1 LEGGRAQVKLVGRI
15 LAGLLG
21 LPLLLL
27 GSLGLASAYMPGTE
41 LLQSGYSLL
50 QSVDQ
55 ILVDA
60 GFDLPMDASVTIEEW
75 LTGPLRFIVAP
86 VGVLG
91 VLLAGGLSF
100 SSFGGKAGQKS
111 GGSADEGA
119 ERSDFENAFG
129 SSGPMD
135 RRARKKLIK
144 AAAALRKKGELEE
157 AAEMLWSGKELDK
170 AADYYTEANNLGRV
184 AQIRHDQ
191 NRFIESA
198 ELYLRSGDHEA
209 AGVIFAQQEE
219 WARAGDCYLEIGS
232 HSLAAEMYE
241 KAEDHR
247 KAAQCYSRVEFH
259 RHAASA
265 FVKVKEWSLAA
276 ESLEKV
282 FKEESPK
289 AKNDA
294 KKLHEMQKI
303 ARQAG
308 NLFKRARQLDR
319 ASAILENG
327 ECWDAAA
334 ELAIAGQRF
343 GDAAEFYR
351 NARDLVKAS
360 DALRQLGENE
370 AAARLMGEHHRD
382 RGELKEAVSALEEA
396 GDFGEAG
403 DIHRQLESYES
414 AGRCYRE
421 QGDWAAAAEM
431 YRTGGN
437 RIAAAECY
445 ERVGRFAEA
454 AECHALEGISHKEA
468 ELLDKAGQFLLS
480 GEVYRREGMDDEAI
494 SVLQKVPPENSD
506 FSRAS
511 ALLGDVFQAR
521 GQLSLAIKK
530 LQQSVDGAELDR
542 DNMPVYYT
550 LATILEAN
558 QRSGEAVEIYEKI
571 MAFDYH
577 YEDVERRLVEA
588 RERAAAEPALVES
601 SSDPHGGVGSQ
612 QSVNSSRQPGR
623 YQLVGELGRGGMG
636 IVYKA
641 KDTVLDR
648 PVAYKVLPDSFKEN
662 PQALA
667 NFQREAKAAAKLNH
681 PNIVTVF
688 DTGEQDGRYYIAMEF
703 VDGTTLKEIIRRRGV
718 ISPAGIMHVMV
729 QLCEALAYA
738 HEQKVVHRDIK
749 PANAMWT
756 RDKKVKIM
764 DFGLAKLVE
773 EVRNHTTVVAGTPYY
788 MSPEQTL
795 GKNIDHRTDIYS
807 LGVTIF
813 EMATGTVPF
822 KEGNIPYHHV
832 HTAAPDVRER
842 RSDLPPALAAIVNRC
857 LAKDPADRFQSTREI
872 LAEARGA
879 LGHAQGR
886 SQGS

>member
-1 LEGGRAQVKLVGRI
+1 MLVGRI

-27 GSLGLASAYMPGTE
+27 GCFGLASVYMPGTE
-41 LLQSGYSLL
+41 GLQVAYGALQGANQLL
-50 QSVDQ
+50 
-55 ILVDA
+55 IDA
-60 GFDLPMDASVTIEEW
+60 GVDLPIDASVTVEEW
-75 LTGPLRFIVAP
+75 LAGPLRFVVAP
-86 VGVLG
+86 TGLLLL
-91 VLLAGGLSF
+91 LLAAGVSF
-100 SSFGGKAGQKS
+100 TR
-111 GGSADEGA
+111 DEGA
-119 ERSDFENAFG
+119 KEGKGKEGSDDIADFQDALG
-129 SSGPMD
+129 TTD
-135 RRARKKLIK
+135 KRARRKLVK

-170 AADYYTEANNLGRV
+170 AADYYLEAENFGR
-184 AQIRHDQ
+184 AAEIRHDQ

-198 ELYLRSGDHEA
+198 ELYLKAGDHES
-209 AGVIFAQQEE
+209 AGAIFAQQEE
-219 WARAGDCYLEIGS
+219 WGRAADCYLEVGS
-232 HSLAAEMYE
+232 QSVAAEMYE

-247 KAAQCYSRVEFH
+247 KAAHCYANVEFY

-265 FVKVKEWSLAA
+265 YVKVKDWALAA
-276 ESLEKV
+276 ECLEKV
-282 FKEESPK
+282 YKDEAPRCR
-289 AKNDA
+289 NDD
-294 KKLHEMQKI
+294 KKTQEMQKI

-308 NLFKRARQLDR
+308 KLFKRAGQIDR
-319 ASAILENG
+319 ASAILESG
-327 ECWDAAA
+327 QCWEAAA
-334 ELAIAGQRF
+334 ELAMSRECF
-343 GDAAEFYR
+343 GDAAEHYR
-351 NARDLVKAS
+351 SAGELVKAA
-360 DALRQLGENE
+360 DALRRLGENE
-370 AAARLMGEHHRD
+370 AAARLMGEYHRD
-382 RGELKEAVSALEEA
+382 RGELKEAAEQLEEA
-396 GDFGEAG
+396 GDFSEAG
-403 DIHRQLESYES
+403 DMHRQLECYES
-414 AGRCYRE
+414 AGGCYRK
-421 QGDWAAAAEM
+421 QGDYAAAAEM
-431 YRTGGN
+431 YRIGN
-437 RIAAAECY
+437 DRSAAAECY

-454 AECHALEGISHKEA
+454 AECYALEGVAEKEA

-494 SVLQKVPPENSD
+494 SVLQKVEPEHED
-506 FSRAS
+506 FSQAS
-511 ALLGDVFQAR
+511 ALLGDIFRAR
-521 GQLSLAIKK
+521 GQHSLAVKK
-530 LQQSVDGAELDR
+530 LQQSIGEAELDR

-550 LATILEAN
+550 LATILEADDKP
-558 QRSGEAVEIYEKI
+558 REAVDIYEKI

-588 RERAAAEPALVES
+588 RQRAGVERPLTEGSAEHGPGTGS
-601 SSDPHGGVGSQ
+601 S
-612 QSVNSSRQPGR
+612 QSGNTSRQSGR

-648 PVAYKVLPDSFKEN
+648 TVAFKVLPDSFKEN

-667 NFQREAKAAAKLNH
+667 NFVREAKAAAKLNH
-681 PNIVTVF
+681 PNIVTVY

-703 VDGTTLKEIIRRRGV
+703 VDGTTLKEILRRRGV

-729 QLCEALAYA
+729 QICEALAYA

-756 RDKKVKIM
+756 RDKKAKIM

-773 EVRNHTTVVAGTPYY
+773 EARNHTTVVAGTPYY

-832 HTAAPDVRER
+832 HTPAPDIRELR
-842 RSDLPPALAAIVNRC
+842 PEIPSALASIVNRC
-857 LAKDPADRFQSTREI
+857 LAKDPADRYQSTREI
-872 LAEARGA
+872 LAEVRGT
-879 LGHAQGR
+879 LSSSQTR